1 MGKSLWQGHEWS
13 SSLSADYYLC
23 HCFQVLRTS
32 LSNRLAK
39 VQGFLFRAA
48 FLRRVPLFFRLISEN
63 ILLCF
68 LLSTMHATSKYIT
81 GILSL
86 RFRKILTR
94 LIHAHYFE
102 VLMVAIFG
110 CQIAALV
117 FCFLFFFFFSLPL
130 SYFFSLIFNFYF

>member
-117 FCFLFFFFFSLPL
+117 FCFSPPPPSLSL
-130 SYFFSLIFNFYF
+130 VFFFSLIFNFYF